1 MAAMNPI
8 LTEIQG
14 LSPAAKGALG
24 MAGHTL
30 PTPEAVTSATAPPT
44 IAPGMLL
51 PHPDAGPPPGPIS
64 MGPSPTPLTMPSASP
79 DLVTGPKRGQAMMT
93 NGESAPMGTMAGD
106 SAERSRLLS
115 TGSGISQIGSR
126 IENSRLGEAHPFLGK
141 LLGGLAQGAATIGD
155 IGLSAV
161 APSIAINT
169 PGTEYHHQA
178 LLNHADKAVSQD
190 VGDAQKQAQ
199 TASENATAAK
209 TNAETPEIA
218 PEAEARIGV
227 QNATAGHEN
236 AETAA
241 LANPKGEWKELTGF
255 TGANGE
261 PLEINGSTGET
272 RSVATQGAK
281 ATNKKESTPQ
291 QETYDSLISGG
302 MTPIQAYEKIREKP
316 AGTTVNTGTW
326 TLDEDE
332 NGKPTLFNTKTGETR
347 AAPTGIQKSG
357 THAKAQAAEAGP
369 RQALEYA
376 NDYGS
381 RSLHTG
387 PGDEALMEKFF
398 ELAKPSTGFRM
409 SQPQID
415 MLKNAQSWMGGLE
428 AHLRHATTGTWFS
441 DEQRGQIVGTMQD
454 LAKAKGLDA
463 QGQPNAQ
470 PGNSTAAENWVR
482 GPDGKLVKQ

>member
-8 LTEIQG
+8 LSEIQG

-30 PTPEAVTSATAPPT
+30 PTPDANASATAPPT

-51 PHPDAGPPPGPIS
+51 PHSDAGPSPGPIS
-64 MGPSPTPLTMPSASP
+64 MGDSVPSLSSFSSTQPSVKAPLGTIQGDTTA
-79 DLVTGPKRGQAMMT
+79 RGSLL
-93 NGESAPMGTMAGD
+93 GHGAGV
-106 SAERSRLLS
+106 
-115 TGSGISQIGSR
+115 
-126 IENSRLGEAHPFLGK
+126 ENIAHDVEGSRLGQAHPFLGK
-141 LLGGLAQGAATIGD
+141 LLGGLAEGGGLLGDTLLHAAAP
-155 IGLSAV
+155 GLERNV
-161 APSIAINT
+161 
-169 PGTEYHHQA
+169 PGTEGNYVRNLNRADTA
-178 LLNHADKAVSQD
+178 LTQD
-190 VGDAQKQAQ
+190 VGNAQKQAQ

-209 TNAETPEIA
+209 TNAETPEVA

-241 LANPKGEWKELTGF
+241 LTNPKGEWKELTGF

-272 RSVATQGAK
+272 RPVATQGAK
-281 ATNKKESTPQ
+281 ATNKKEATPQ
-291 QETYDSLISGG
+291 QETYDSLIAGG

-332 NGKPTLFNTKTGETR
+332 NGKPTLFNTKTGETK
-347 AAPTGIQKSG
+347 AAPAGIQKSG

-415 MLKNAQSWMGGLE
+415 MLKNAQSWMSGLE

-470 PGNSTAAENWVR
+470 TGNATAAENWVR